1 MKKLLTLACAL
12 FGILS
17 SQAQTQQPLIQYGFD
32 VIPTSVTLNPAFQ
45 TEKPVFI
52 GVPVLGGLHFSA
64 FSSDLTF
71 RDAIRRETGT
81 RTTLDR
87 DQIASVLKDNSYI
100 NTQLSTDILLGG
112 LRSYNGGF
120 WSFGF
125 KLNVEVDKRFS
136 DDFTDFLLYGN
147 YNPKVYN
154 RWLDFST
161 LNLEVSTYSK
171 LHVGYS
177 KDINKRLRVGA
188 RLNILSG
195 LAYAGI
201 TDNSLKLKTDPNAA
215 VPNSVLSN
223 GVLQFATAGIDFSDD
238 STAVSLSPINFKNLG
253 LGIDLGVDYMF
264 NKKLYLSASIIDLGF
279 IKWSDHGRKIGVDVP
294 SDWRYEGFTYEP
306 NGDKTLDEE
315 IEEWSDNLEDNVNLD
330 TLENQDFTT
339 YLQSKIFLS
348 GKYRLNRKS
357 SVNMTFKGEFDR
369 GGFEPGISLAY
380 QTKLAK
386 FVDLVGGVSYLDRQ
400 AGVGAGVNFSIGAF
414 NWFLLTDNL
423 NAFFNPAETH
433 GTNFSMGMN
442 VQLGKPKSN
451 SNYGRTRWAEDKS
464 PDSKKESE
472 KMKKDRLKRKK
483 KAEKKRAKN
492 AKKSDKEEKTSEKS
506 KKNKKEKEKK
516 SKDTVKNRTK
526 AKKKKNEL

>member
-1 MKKLLTLACAL
+1 MKKLLTLSCAL
-12 FGILS
+12 IGILC

-32 VIPTSVTLNPAFQ
+32 VIPSSVTLNPAFQ
-45 TEKPVFI
+45 SEKPIFI
-52 GVPVLGGLHFSA
+52 GVPVLGGLHFSM
-64 FSSDLTF
+64 FSTDLTF
-71 RDAIRRETGT
+71 RDAIRRENN
-81 RTTLDR
+81 TTTFLDR
-87 DQIASVLKDNSYI
+87 DNIANSLKDNSYI

-112 LRSYNGGF
+112 IRSYNGGF

-147 YNPKVYN
+147 YDPKVYN

-161 LNLEVSTYSK
+161 LNLEVNTYSK

-215 VPNSVLSN
+215 VPNSIASKGL
-223 GVLQFATAGIDFSDD
+223 LQFSTAGIDFSDD
-238 STAVSLSPINFKNLG
+238 STSISYSPINFNNLG

-279 IKWSDHGRKIGVDVP
+279 IKWSDNGRKIGVDIP

-306 NGDKTLDEE
+306 NGEKSLDDE
-315 IEEWSDNLEDNVNLD
+315 ITEWSDNIEDELNLD
-330 TLENQDFTT
+330 TLENHEFTT

-348 GKYRLNRKS
+348 GKYRVSRKS

-369 GGFEPGISLAY
+369 GGFEPGVSLAY
-380 QTKLAK
+380 QAKVAK

-400 AGVGAGVNFSIGAF
+400 PGIGAGVNFSIGAF
-414 NWFLLTDNL
+414 NWYFLSDNL
-423 NAFFNPAETH
+423 NAFFTPAESH

-442 VQLGKPKSN
+442 VQLGNIKSK
-451 SNYGRTRWAEDKS
+451 SNYGRTRWAEDKG
-464 PDSKKESE
+464 PDAKKESE

-483 KAEKKRAKN
+483 KAEKKKAKN
-492 AKKSDKEEKTSEKS
+492 AKKSNKKESTSEKS
-506 KKNKKEKEKK
+506 KKNKKAKEKK
-516 SKDTVKNRTK
+516 SKDTVKKRTK
-526 AKKKKNEL
+526 NKKKKNEL